1 MVAGADGDS
10 RILGPAAAER
20 PARLNKSTGSPGLFI
35 LLIRLCRKPRPY
47 GLACQGQ
54 SFLSSLGFLLFCL
67 CVEKTPPLAAYWLR
81 ELRCIT
87 VFFSQ
92 SPEKPSFLFKWLV
105 SCGQCGDTE

>member
-35 LLIRLCRKPRPY
+35 LLTRLCRKPRPY

-67 CVEKTPPLAAYWLR
+67 CVEKTPPSAAYWLR

-87 VFFSQ
+87 VFF
-92 SPEKPSFLFKWLV
+92 PKP
-105 SCGQCGDTE
+105 